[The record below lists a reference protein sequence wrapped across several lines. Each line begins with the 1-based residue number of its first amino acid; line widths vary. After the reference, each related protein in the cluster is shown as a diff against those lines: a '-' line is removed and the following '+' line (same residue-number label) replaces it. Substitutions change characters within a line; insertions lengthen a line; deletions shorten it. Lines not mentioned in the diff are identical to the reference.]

1 MYAPLW
7 RCPICRFGP
16 GGRGGIG
23 SLVRLDSKKDYY
35 EVLGVP
41 RDADAKTIKR
51 AFLKKARVLHPDV
64 SDDPNAEEKFK
75 EVNQAYSVLSDERKR
90 ANYDRYGDEN
100 GPAGFGSDYVDM
112 SDIFNGSGF
121 GINDIFDSFF
131 GGGASGGSARAA
143 RTRGRDMGIRLTV
156 TLAEAASGVTKTL
169 AYDRLAPCDD
179 CGGTGVA
186 EGGHERTCD
195 RCHGTGRVIEVQ
207 RTIFGQMQ
215 TQTTCPVC
223 HGSGKVVD
231 KPCETC
237 EGQGRTPS
245 RETVEVKVPAGVH
258 SGQTIRIAG
267 KGEAGV
273 RGDASGDLVVSIE
286 VAQDERFE
294 RQGDDLY
301 TTVRVDALEA
311 IVGTTVTVDGIMKD
325 ERVKVEI
332 PAGCQYGQQIRVER
346 RGMPRQGMI
355 SRGSLI
361 AVVQVVVPTDLDK
374 RQLLDIAGI
383 VAERTLG
390 DEGNGPDGE
399 ARAEEEGDS
408 PARDEEAE
416 HFASER
422 WAAPKNPFKDAKRK
436 SRARGRGGRR

>member
-41 RDADAKTIKR
+41 RDVDAKTIKR

-311 IVGTTVTVDGIMKD
+311 IVGTTVTVEGIMKD

-436 SRARGRGGRR
+436 SRARGRGGRK

>member
-1 MYAPLW
+1 ME
-7 RCPICRFGP
+7 
-16 GGRGGIG
+16 
-23 SLVRLDSKKDYY
+23 SKRDYY

-131 GGGASGGSARAA
+131 GGGATGGAGARGA

-237 EGQGRTPS
+237 GGQGRTPS

-258 SGQTIRIAG
+258 SGQTIRVAG

-286 VAQDERFE
+286 IAQDERFE

-301 TTVRVDALEA
+301 TTVRVDALQA
-311 IVGTTVTVDGIMKD
+311 ILGTTVTVDGIMKG
-325 ERVKVEI
+325 ERVK
-332 PAGCQYGQQIRVER
+332 VER

-390 DEGNGPDGE
+390 EEGNDSGRD

-408 PARDEEAE
+408 SARDEEAE
-416 HFASER
+416 HLASER
-422 WAAPKNPFKDAKRK
+422 WTAPKNPFKDAKRK
-436 SRARGRGGRR
+436 PRSRGKGGRR

>member
-1 MYAPLW
+1 MAAPCLQV
-7 RCPICRFGP
+7 GP
-16 GGRGGIG
+16 GGRGGFG
-23 SLVRLDSKKDYY
+23 SLVRVESKRDYY

-131 GGGASGGSARAA
+131 GGGASGGAGARAA

-156 TLAEAASGVTKTL
+156 TLAEAAAGVTKTL

-273 RGDASGDLVVSIE
+273 RGDTSGDLVVSIE

-301 TTVRVDALEA
+301 TTVRVDALQA
-311 IVGTTVTVDGIMKD
+311 IVGTTVTVDGIMKG

-332 PAGCQYGQQIRVER
+332 PAGCQYGQQIKVE
-346 RGMPRQGMI
+346 RQGMI

-390 DEGNGPDGE
+390 EEGNAPEGE
-399 ARAEEEGDS
+399 TRAEEEGDS
-408 PARDEEAE
+408 PAKDEEAE
-416 HFASER
+416 HLAGER
-422 WAAPKNPFKDAKRK
+422 WTAPKNPFKDAKRK
-436 SRARGRGGRR
+436 PRSRGKGGRR

>member
-1 MYAPLW
+1 ME
-7 RCPICRFGP
+7 
-16 GGRGGIG
+16 
-23 SLVRLDSKKDYY
+23 SKKDYY

-121 GINDIFDSFF
+121 GIDDIFDSFF
-131 GGGASGGSARAA
+131 GGGASGSAGGRAA

-156 TLAEAASGVTKTL
+156 TLAEAAAGVTKTL

-273 RGDASGDLVVSIE
+273 RGDTSGDLVVSIE

-301 TTVRVDALEA
+301 TTVRVDALQA
-311 IVGTTVTVDGIMKD
+311 IVGTTVTVDGIMRG

-332 PAGCQYGQQIRVER
+332 PAGCQYGQQIKVER

-390 DEGNGPDGE
+390 EEGNASTAE
-399 ARAEEEGDS
+399 THAEEEGDS

-416 HFASER
+416 HLAGER
-422 WAAPKNPFKDAKRK
+422 WTAPKNPFKDAKRK
-436 SRARGRGGRR
+436 SRSRGRGGRR

>member
-1 MYAPLW
+1 M
-7 RCPICRFGP
+7 
-16 GGRGGIG
+16 
-23 SLVRLDSKKDYY
+23 DSKKDYY

-374 RQLLDIAGI
+374 RQQLDIAGI

-390 DEGNGPDGE
+390 DEGNGSDGE

-436 SRARGRGGRR
+436 SRARGRGGRK